1 MGKGQEEYGVI
12 PITEAAKSRFFDV
25 NPACSSHGEVM
36 RLDTVKVTAN
46 AGDQPRLAACVG
58 EPEEGDHPV
67 EREGRPLLYVLRV
80 VSAAYDGCG
89 GPRLD
94 PEGAGFAIGPPEA
107 GRDARS

>member
-1 MGKGQEEYGVI
+1 VPRGTHPRSPRYQKPSMGKGQGEYGVI

-25 NPACSSHGEVM
+25 NPACSSHGEVV

-67 EREGRPLLYVLRV
+67 EREGQPLLYVLRV
-80 VSAAYDGCG
+80 VSAAYDGC
-89 GPRLD
+89 LVD
-94 PEGAGFAIGPPEA
+94 LA
-107 GRDARS
+107 